1 MPEPLTDGLKVVLVA
16 APLMAKSGV
25 YRSTIDLVNE
35 ARSVGLEWSA
45 VIGMRAGAAGASLAG
60 DHIEERVIERHGL
73 GVFSELSSLF
83 ESHPAIAAADVVITL
98 VSQSDIA
105 FSATKVRKSKQWVA
119 WTRGLPWPAPG
130 EDNLPRRVVAF
141 QLEKYALRRADE
153 VWATTPVLAAEV
165 ARAREPRLVRAGIPT
180 RPAVWHPGKLQAGQ
194 GDLTWAGRFKHDKNP
209 IFAAEVGQRVDR
221 KVVFYGQG
229 PLEAE
234 LSKFSA
240 DKVEIRSWVAPDEL
254 WNGAAIYLGSSIR
267 EAFGR
272 SVVEAAMAGVPIV
285 LSNEYGAAPLL
296 FTDPELAS
304 LCVLPVNDLA
314 AWQSSVQRL
323 LHDEDLAG
331 RVSAHVH
338 ANAQLL
344 TIGASVRAVVATLGA
359 AERTAS

>member
-1 MPEPLTDGLKVVLVA
+1 MPEPVTNDLKVVLVA

-35 ARSVGLEWSA
+35 ARAAGLDWSA
-45 VIGMRAGAAGASLAG
+45 VIGLRAGAVGTSLAG
-60 DHIEERVIERHGL
+60 DHIEERVIERHGF
-73 GVFSELSSLF
+73 GVFAELSTLF

-98 VSQSDIA
+98 ISQADIA
-105 FSATKVRKSKQWVA
+105 FAGTKIRKSKRWVA

-130 EDNLPRRVVAF
+130 EDNLLRRVMAF
-141 QLEKYALRRADE
+141 QIEKRALNRADD

-165 ARAREPRLVRAGIPT
+165 ARACESRLVRAGIPT
-180 RPAVWHPGKLQAGQ
+180 RPAVWHPGKLQVGR

-209 IFAAEVGQRVDR
+209 MFAAEVGQSVDR

-229 PLEAE
+229 PLEDE
-234 LSKFSA
+234 LRHFSP

-254 WNGAAIYLGSSIR
+254 WNSAGIYLGTSIR

-304 LCVLPVNDLA
+304 LCVLPVDNLA
-314 AWQSSVQRL
+314 AWRTSVGRL
-323 LHDEDLAG
+323 LRDEELAI
-331 RVSAHVH
+331 RVSEHVH

-344 TIGASVRAVVATLGA
+344 TIGASVRAVVDALST
-359 AERTAS
+359 AESSAS